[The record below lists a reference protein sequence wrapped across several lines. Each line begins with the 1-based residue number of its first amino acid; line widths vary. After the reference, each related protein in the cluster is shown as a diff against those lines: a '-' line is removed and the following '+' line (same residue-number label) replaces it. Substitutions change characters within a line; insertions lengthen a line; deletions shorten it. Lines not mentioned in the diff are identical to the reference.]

1 MHTYRVHYPQTYERS
16 QRRAPLHC
24 FSTLARSMLICLAPR
39 DLYSP
44 ADLIGPQQRQV
55 RPGHFNRSHWLVRQ
69 RLAVA
74 PTYLLWP
81 FMASGGGTPP
91 MQQQHGAPKRVA
103 AGPAPDERPRKRSSP
118 PPAATLAAAGPAA
131 AAQGREG
138 GGAAA
143 ASAGADQLAVAVFTC
158 VKRSAVRDGFDQKRS
173 KRTGFVEVGERVD
186 ALECRTNE
194 SGVVRVRFSGGW
206 LSCTSQ
212 KGDALLEPVAA
223 AAASTGASAIAAATS
238 PLPAAAAA
246 ASTPES
252 PIPDASAFVGC
263 RMVRERLGFS
273 VTSPV
278 LLRVPREPLPA
289 KHRFPYGVVMARLN
303 NRPRYSVMI
312 AR

>member
-1 MHTYRVHYPQTYERS
+1 
-16 QRRAPLHC
+16 
-24 FSTLARSMLICLAPR
+24 
-39 DLYSP
+39 
-44 ADLIGPQQRQV
+44 
-55 RPGHFNRSHWLVRQ
+55 
-69 RLAVA
+69 
-74 PTYLLWP
+74 
-81 FMASGGGTPP
+81 MASGGGTPP

-131 AAQGREG
+131 AAQRREG
-138 GGAAA
+138 GRGAAA

>member
-1 MHTYRVHYPQTYERS
+1 
-16 QRRAPLHC
+16 
-24 FSTLARSMLICLAPR
+24 
-39 DLYSP
+39 
-44 ADLIGPQQRQV
+44 
-55 RPGHFNRSHWLVRQ
+55 
-69 RLAVA
+69 
-74 PTYLLWP
+74 
-81 FMASGGGTPP
+81 MASGGGTPP

-131 AAQGREG
+131 AAQRREG

-143 ASAGADQLAVAVFTC
+143 ASAGVDQLAVAAFTC

-212 KGDALLEPVAA
+212 KGDALLEPAA
-223 AAASTGASAIAAATS
+223 AAATSAGAGAIAAATS

-252 PIPDASAFVGC
+252 PIPDASTFIGC
-263 RMVRERLGFS
+263 RMVRERLGL
-273 VTSPV
+273 SPP
-278 LLRVPREPLPA
+278 LSSCASPREPLLA
-289 KHRFPYGVVMARLN
+289 KHRFLYGVVMARLN
-303 NRPRYSVMI
+303 NRPRYIYVVMI
-312 AR
+312 AC